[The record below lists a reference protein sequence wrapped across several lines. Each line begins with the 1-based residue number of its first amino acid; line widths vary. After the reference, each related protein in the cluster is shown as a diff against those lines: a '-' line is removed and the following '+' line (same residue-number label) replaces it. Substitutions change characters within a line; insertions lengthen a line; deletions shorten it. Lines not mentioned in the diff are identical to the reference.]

1 MITARLRRWLAC
13 QWRPYLVALL
23 IIGVASALRAWVFAD
38 LGRGTAYL
46 TYYPAVVL
54 AALYGGLYVG
64 LTTTGA
70 AAFLCFYWIQQGHM
84 THVETLAMGAFL
96 LSCTMISGI
105 AEAMIRAKARAKLE
119 KERAEAA
126 NLAKS
131 AFLARM
137 SHELRTPM
145 NAILG
150 FAEIMRRDAG
160 MSGEQWQNLE
170 IINRSGEHLLALIN
184 DVLDMAKIDAGRMAV
199 ENTTF
204 DLSEMVHEVADL
216 LRLRAEA
223 KNLELVLDQS
233 SDLPRFVHAD
243 VTKLRQA
250 IINLV
255 GNAIKFTEQG
265 GVTLRLRARPG
276 DSARCLR
283 LIIEVEDSGVGI
295 AAADQQRVFD
305 PFTQVGHATHQKGT
319 GLGLAI
325 THRFVDLMGG
335 QIGVQST
342 PGKGSTFRVELPVD
356 LADSPASGVP
366 VPAGRIVGLAPGQP
380 EYRLLI
386 VEDQVENWEL
396 LRQLLEP
403 IGFQVRVA
411 ENGLAGIEMFES
423 WRPQFIWMDIR
434 MPVMDGLEATRR
446 IRALDGGQAVKIV
459 AITASVFVE
468 EIDNVRAA
476 GMNDLIRKPF
486 RREEIYDCLRRY
498 LGVIFIREE
507 ASVQGVPEEASAAL
521 RPEAVASLPEA
532 LRADLREAI
541 LSLESDRI
549 AAVIER
555 IAVGNPHLGELLFR
569 LAGQYNYSAI
579 LQALNVAATPDTRM
593 ESEA

>member
-1 MITARLRRWLAC
+1 MIAARLPRWRAC
-13 QWRPYLVALL
+13 QWQPYLVALL
-23 IIGVASALRAWVFAD
+23 IIGAASALRAWVFAD
-38 LGRGTAYL
+38 LGRATAYL

-64 LTTTGA
+64 LATTGA
-70 AAFLCFYWIQQGHM
+70 AAFLCFYWIQQGYM

-150 FAEIMRRDAG
+150 FAEILRRDAG
-160 MSGEQWQNLE
+160 MSAEQRKNLE

-184 DVLDMAKIDAGRMAV
+184 DVLDMAKIDAGRMVV

-204 DLSEMVHEVADL
+204 NLSEMVHEVADL

-223 KNLELVLDQS
+223 RNLELVLDQS

-265 GVTLRLRARPG
+265 GVTLRLRALPG

-305 PFTQVGHATHQKGT
+305 PFTQVGHSTLQKGT

-325 THRFVDLMGG
+325 TRRFVDLMGG

-356 LADSPASGVP
+356 PADPPAPGLP

-380 EYRLLI
+380 EYRVLI

-411 ENGLAGIEMFES
+411 ENGRAGIEMFEN

-446 IRALDGGQAVKIV
+446 IRTLDGGQSVKIV
-459 AITASVFVE
+459 AITASVFAE
-468 EIDNVRAA
+468 EIDNVRTA

-507 ASVQGVPEEASAAL
+507 ASVQGGPEQASAIL

-541 LSLESDRI
+541 LSLESERI

-555 IAVGNPHLGELLFR
+555 VAVGSPQLGGLLFR
-569 LAGQYNYSAI
+569 LAGQFNYSAI
-579 LQALNVAATPDTRM
+579 LQALNAAATPDTGM

>member
-1 MITARLRRWLAC
+1 
-13 QWRPYLVALL
+13 
-23 IIGVASALRAWVFAD
+23 
-38 LGRGTAYL
+38 
-46 TYYPAVVL
+46 
-54 AALYGGLYVG
+54 
-64 LTTTGA
+64 
-70 AAFLCFYWIQQGHM
+70 
-84 THVETLAMGAFL
+84 
-96 LSCTMISGI
+96 
-105 AEAMIRAKARAKLE
+105 
-119 KERAEAA
+119 
-126 NLAKS
+126 
-131 AFLARM
+131 
-137 SHELRTPM
+137 
-145 NAILG
+145 
-150 FAEIMRRDAG
+150 
-160 MSGEQWQNLE
+160 
-170 IINRSGEHLLALIN
+170 
-184 DVLDMAKIDAGRMAV
+184 
-199 ENTTF
+199 
-204 DLSEMVHEVADL
+204 
-216 LRLRAEA
+216 
-223 KNLELVLDQS
+223 
-233 SDLPRFVHAD
+233 LPRFVHAD

-265 GVTLRLRARPG
+265 GVALRLRALPG
-276 DSARCLR
+276 DSTRCLR

-305 PFTQVGHATHQKGT
+305 PFTQVGNSTHQKGT

-325 THRFVDLMGG
+325 TRRFVDLMGG

-356 LADSPASGVP
+356 LADSPAPGVP
-366 VPAGRIVGLAPGQP
+366 VPAGPIVGLAPGQP
-380 EYRLLI
+380 EYRVLI

-411 ENGLAGIEMFES
+411 ENGRAGIEMFET

-459 AITASVFVE
+459 AITASVFAE

-486 RREEIYDCLRRY
+486 RREELYDCLRRY

-507 ASVQGVPEEASAAL
+507 ASVQGVPEEASAIL

-541 LSLESDRI
+541 LSLESERI

-555 IAVGNPHLGELLFR
+555 IAVGNPHLGGLLFR
-569 LAGQYNYSAI
+569 LAGQFNYSAI

-593 ESEA
+593 DSEA

>member
-1 MITARLRRWLAC
+1 MITAALSRW
-13 QWRPYLVALL
+13 RSYLVALL

-70 AAFLCFYWIQQGHM
+70 AALLCFYWIQQGHM
-84 THVETLAMGAFL
+84 THVETLAMGAFF

-105 AEAMIRAKARAKLE
+105 SEAMIRAKARAKLE

-150 FAEIMRRDAG
+150 FAEIMRCDAG
-160 MSGEQWQNLE
+160 MSGEQRQNLE

-184 DVLDMAKIDAGRMAV
+184 DVLDMAKVDAGRMVV

-204 DLSEMVHEVADL
+204 DLNEMVHEVTDL

-233 SDLPRFVHAD
+233 SDLPRYVHAD

-255 GNAIKFTEQG
+255 GNAVKFTEQG
-265 GVTLRLRARPG
+265 GVCLRLRALPG

-305 PFTQVGHATHQKGT
+305 PFTQVGNSTHQIGT

-325 THRFVDLMGG
+325 TRRFVDLMGG

-356 LADSPASGVP
+356 LADSPAPGVP

-380 EYRLLI
+380 EYRVLI

-411 ENGLAGIEMFES
+411 ENGLAGIEMFET

-459 AITASVFVE
+459 AITASVFAE

-507 ASVQGVPEEASAAL
+507 ASEQGVPEEASAIL

-541 LSLESDRI
+541 LSLESERI
-549 AAVIER
+549 AAVIEQ
-555 IAVGNPHLGELLFR
+555 IAVGNPHLGGLLFR
-569 LAGQYNYSAI
+569 LAGQFNYSAI

>member
-459 AITASVFVE
+459 AITASVFAE

-507 ASVQGVPEEASAAL
+507 ASEQGVPEEASAIL

-541 LSLESDRI
+541 LSLESERI
-549 AAVIER
+549 AAVIEQ
-555 IAVGNPHLGELLFR
+555 IAVGNPHLGGLLFR
-569 LAGQYNYSAI
+569 LAGQFNYSAI

>member
-1 MITARLRRWLAC
+1 
-13 QWRPYLVALL
+13 
-23 IIGVASALRAWVFAD
+23 
-38 LGRGTAYL
+38 
-46 TYYPAVVL
+46 
-54 AALYGGLYVG
+54 
-64 LTTTGA
+64 
-70 AAFLCFYWIQQGHM
+70 
-84 THVETLAMGAFL
+84 
-96 LSCTMISGI
+96 
-105 AEAMIRAKARAKLE
+105 
-119 KERAEAA
+119 
-126 NLAKS
+126 
-131 AFLARM
+131 
-137 SHELRTPM
+137 
-145 NAILG
+145 
-150 FAEIMRRDAG
+150 
-160 MSGEQWQNLE
+160 
-170 IINRSGEHLLALIN
+170 
-184 DVLDMAKIDAGRMAV
+184 
-199 ENTTF
+199 
-204 DLSEMVHEVADL
+204 
-216 LRLRAEA
+216 LRLRA
-223 KNLELVLDQS
+223 L
-233 SDLPRFVHAD
+233 
-243 VTKLRQA
+243 
-250 IINLV
+250 
-255 GNAIKFTEQG
+255 
-265 GVTLRLRARPG
+265 PG

-305 PFTQVGHATHQKGT
+305 PFTQVGHSTLQKGT

-325 THRFVDLMGG
+325 TRRFVDLMGG

-356 LADSPASGVP
+356 PADPPAPGLP

-380 EYRLLI
+380 EYRVLI

-411 ENGLAGIEMFES
+411 ENGRAGIEMFEN

-446 IRALDGGQAVKIV
+446 IRTLDGGQSVKIV
-459 AITASVFVE
+459 AITASVFAE
-468 EIDNVRAA
+468 EIDNVRTA

-507 ASVQGVPEEASAAL
+507 ASVQGGPEQASAIL

-541 LSLESDRI
+541 LSLESERI

-555 IAVGNPHLGELLFR
+555 VAVGSPQLGGLLFR
-569 LAGQYNYSAI
+569 LAGQFNYSAI
-579 LQALNVAATPDTRM
+579 LQALNAAATPDTGM